1 MSRIEPVNYSTAR
14 EDIRAA
20 HDEHIA
26 KGGKMNNMKLTL
38 LNNPV
43 AFRAL
48 MGFHDVLAQA
58 KTFLGELDA
67 NLFCY
72 AISYE
77 NDCLVC
83 SQIFKSFLDGQ
94 GVEFEGMIFTPVQQA
109 LVSFG
114 RNIAD
119 NPHEVDEE
127 QFDELR
133 EFFSEEQLVVITSL
147 AAMMVASNIINT
159 VLDVEM

>member
-1 MSRIEPVNYSTAR
+1 MARINPINYSTAS
-14 EDIRAA
+14 EEIKSV
-20 HDEHIA
+20 HDEYIKKA
-26 KGGKMNNMKLTL
+26 PMNNMKLTL
-38 LNNPV
+38 LNNTV
-43 AFRAL
+43 AFKAL
-48 MGFHDVLAQA
+48 MGFHEVLAEA

-72 AISYE
+72 AISFE
-77 NDCLVC
+77 NDCMVC
-83 SQIFKSFLDGQ
+83 SSIFKKFLDDL
-94 GVEFEGMIFTPVQQA
+94 GVEFEGMVFTPVQQA

-114 RNIAD
+114 RNVAD

-127 QFDELR
+127 QIEELK
-133 EFFSEEQLVVITSL
+133 EFFTDEQIVVITSL

>member
-1 MSRIEPVNYSTAR
+1 MARINPIEYKNASEEIKAV
-14 EDIRAA
+14 
-20 HDEHIA
+20 HDEYA
-26 KGGKMNNMKLTL
+26 NKAPMNNMKLTL

-48 MGFHDVLAQA
+48 MGFHEVLAEA

-72 AISYE
+72 AISFE
-77 NDCLVC
+77 NDCMVC
-83 SQIFKSFLDGQ
+83 SAIFKKFLDDMGI
-94 GVEFEGMIFTPVQQA
+94 EFEGMVFTPVQQA

-119 NPHEVDEE
+119 NPHEVDDEQIEE
-127 QFDELR
+127 LK
-133 EFFSEEQLVVITSL
+133 EFFTDEQVVVITAL

-159 VLDVEM
+159 TLDVDM

>member
-1 MSRIEPVNYSTAR
+1 MARINPINYSTAS
-14 EDIRAA
+14 EEIKSV
-20 HDEHIA
+20 HDEYIKKA
-26 KGGKMNNMKLTL
+26 PMNNMKLTL
-38 LNNPV
+38 LNNTV
-43 AFRAL
+43 AFKAL
-48 MGFHDVLAQA
+48 MGFHEVLAEA

-72 AISYE
+72 AISFE
-77 NDCLVC
+77 NDCMVC
-83 SQIFKSFLDGQ
+83 SSIFKKFLDDLS
-94 GVEFEGMIFTPVQQA
+94 VEFEGMVFTPVQQA

-127 QFDELR
+127 QIEELK
-133 EFFSEEQLVVITSL
+133 EFFTDEQIVVITSL
-147 AAMMVASNIINT
+147 ASMMIASNIINT